1 MSNDSKLITIYISQN
16 KADILTKIP
25 IIEALLNSAGIEYFS
40 LNENVTNLYGGL
52 NIVSRGIEIQVS
64 EENVE
69 KATELINAEP
79 TTVSSSENSK
89 ETVSPSLSVV
99 AILPPVGPL
108 PELPPE
114 IAVISGL
121 PSPSASLGTS
131 LASNGY
137 APQSSSAISDHPSP
151 SESGHPS
158 ESLEEFPA

>member
-69 KATELINAEP
+69 QATELINAEP
-79 TTVSSSENSK
+79 QLTNS
-89 ETVSPSLSVV
+89 L
-99 AILPPVGPL
+99 
-108 PELPPE
+108 
-114 IAVISGL
+114 
-121 PSPSASLGTS
+121 
-131 LASNGY
+131 
-137 APQSSSAISDHPSP
+137 
-151 SESGHPS
+151 
-158 ESLEEFPA
+158 